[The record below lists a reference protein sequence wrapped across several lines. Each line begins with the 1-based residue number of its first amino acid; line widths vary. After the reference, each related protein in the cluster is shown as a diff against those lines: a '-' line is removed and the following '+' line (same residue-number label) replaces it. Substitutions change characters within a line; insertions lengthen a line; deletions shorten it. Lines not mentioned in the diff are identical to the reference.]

1 MMMKRR
7 QFVGGLA
14 LAAGAAA
21 CSSEPGDRGVGAA
34 QSSQTFEWS
43 CVTSWPPKYPGMGMG
58 VEHMAERIEAAS
70 NGRLKIKIY
79 GGGELVPPFEVFD
92 AVSRG
97 TVEMGHDASY
107 YHKGKVP
114 AAQYFTA
121 IPFGMNNQE
130 LAAWLY
136 YGGGLEFW
144 RELYAPFDLVPIP
157 CGNTGVQMGGWFNKE
172 VNSVADLKGLKMRIP
187 GLGGEVI
194 QRAGATPVTLAGAEI
209 FTALQT
215 GTIDATEWV
224 GPYNDIAFGLHKV
237 AKYYYYPGWQE
248 PGPGLE
254 TVVNAQAWASLPPDL
269 QAIVENVC
277 QAITTDV
284 VADYVYNNAVA
295 LQQLMEDPEVEVRP
309 YPDDV
314 LALLKSITLE
324 IVDEMS
330 VNDPMAAKIQ
340 KSYYD
345 FLDISTQNQRISEH
359 AFLETRAL

>member
-1 MMMKRR
+1 
-7 QFVGGLA
+7 
-14 LAAGAAA
+14 
-21 CSSEPGDRGVGAA
+21 
-34 QSSQTFEWS
+34 
-43 CVTSWPPKYPGMGMG
+43 
-58 VEHMAERIEAAS
+58 
-70 NGRLKIKIY
+70 
-79 GGGELVPPFEVFD
+79 
-92 AVSRG
+92 
-97 TVEMGHDASY
+97 
-107 YHKGKVP
+107 
-114 AAQYFTA
+114 
-121 IPFGMNNQE
+121 
-130 LAAWLY
+130 
-136 YGGGLEFW
+136 
-144 RELYAPFDLVPIP
+144 
-157 CGNTGVQMGGWFNKE
+157 
-172 VNSVADLKGLKMRIP
+172 MRIP